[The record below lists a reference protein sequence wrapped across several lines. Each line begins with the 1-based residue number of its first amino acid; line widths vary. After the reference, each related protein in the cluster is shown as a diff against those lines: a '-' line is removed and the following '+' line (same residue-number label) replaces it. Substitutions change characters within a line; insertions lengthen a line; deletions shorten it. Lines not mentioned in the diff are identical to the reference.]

1 MAVLPPLR
9 RLSTLTIVSPFYNE
23 ELGARLF
30 YEELC
35 RHLNALYVTYDFV
48 FVDDGSSDK
57 TLSVLNE
64 LAQADSRITVLAL
77 SRNFGHQ
84 IALTAGLDYAEG
96 EAVICMDS
104 DLQHPPQSIGDMIA
118 KYETGADIVYAVR
131 NNDDNRDLAKQ
142 LVARGFY
149 QIMRRVT
156 RLRFVPGAV
165 DFRLMSAQLFRFY
178 GKCAKL
184 TGIYVVW
191 CRGWALTSRLFT
203 MISKVGMSGLRGM
216 VGGSS
221 SEWRDMAC
229 FPFRQSRLTQL
240 HGSVCLSQSVR

>member
-1 MAVLPPLR
+1 MAVLQPLR
-9 RLSTLTIVSPFYNE
+9 RVSTLTIVSPFYNE

-104 DLQHPPQSIGDMIA
+104 DLQHPPQSIGEMIA

-165 DFRLMSAQLFRFY
+165 VFRLMSAPAVQILRQMRETHRY
-178 GKCAKL
+178 
-184 TGIYVVW
+184 
-191 CRGWALTSRLFT
+191 
-203 MISKVGMSGLRGM
+203 LRGM
-216 VGGSS
+216 VPWVGFNFAIIHY
-221 SEWRDMAC
+221 DQ
-229 FPFRQSRLTQL
+229 QSRHVGTSRYGWRQL
-240 HGSVCLSQSVR
+240 FRMARHG